1 MLHWK
6 ELRPCISL
14 IPQEAVPRELFLQKS
29 KEDDTNII
37 KPKLH
42 RTCMA
47 KHLSRSKEG

>member
-29 KEDDTNII
+29 KEDDTNI
-37 KPKLH
+37 KTQTPQDMHGK
-42 RTCMA
+42 TPF
-47 KHLSRSKEG
+47 